1 MKNNKEKEVTIV
13 DIAKYLQLSNI
24 TVSRAFSNPQL
35 VKQETRE
42 LIYETAAKLKY
53 RPNAF
58 ARSLKTNSSKLI
70 GVITDSTYNPVYAQV
85 VKELCEKADK
95 NGYTLMMFETA
106 GNSINEERALDA
118 LFSYKVAGI
127 VLSVVHDIKGYKPS
141 YVQRARGYNI
151 PLVLLDRDID
161 GYRLPGVF
169 LNNYEIGVKCGNYLA
184 QKEIKKLLIVGGPE
198 ESLITQER
206 IKGILSIL
214 ETKQVDY
221 EIVYADYAYDKAK
234 ENLKTYF
241 KTLPNPPSHFVGIN
255 GLISLAFIGMCRQYG
270 IKDVDYFSIDEVPY
284 AKDFGFDIPC
294 VYSSPFEWGQKISE
308 LLFNLIENNNSS
320 KFNERLYVLGKVI
333 A

>member
-106 GNSINEERALDA
+106 GSSINEERALDA

-127 VLSVVHDIKGYKPS
+127 VLSVVHDIRGYKPS

-151 PLVLLDRDID
+151 PLVLLDRDIN

-214 ETKQVDY
+214 EPYQVDF
-221 EIVYADYAYDKAK
+221 EIVYAYYAYDKAK

>member
-1 MKNNKEKEVTIV
+1 MKDNKKEVTIV
-13 DIAKYLQLSNI
+13 DIAKLLQLSNI

-70 GVITDSTYNPVYAQV
+70 GVVTDSTYNPVYAQV

-95 NGYTLMMFETA
+95 HGYTLMMFETA
-106 GNSINEERALDA
+106 GNSLNEERALEA

-127 VLSVVHDIKGYKPS
+127 VLSVVHDVKGYKPS
-141 YVQRARGYNI
+141 YVQRAKSYNI

-161 GYRLPGVF
+161 GYKLPGVF
-169 LNNYEIGVKCGNYLA
+169 LNNYEIGVKAGNYLSA
-184 QKEIKKLLIVGGPE
+184 KKIQKLLIAGGPKD
-198 ESLITQER
+198 SLITQER

-214 ETKQVDY
+214 EHRKINY
-221 EIVYADYAYDKAK
+221 EIVYTDYSYDRAREILTPYF
-234 ENLKTYF
+234 ENLKD
-241 KTLPNPPSHFVGIN
+241 PISHFVGIN
-255 GLISLAFIGMCRQYG
+255 GLISLSFIGLCRQFG
-270 IKDVDYFSIDEVPY
+270 INGVDCFSIDEVPY

-294 VYSSPFEWGQKISE
+294 VYSSPFEWGRKISD
-308 LLFNLIENNNSS
+308 LLFNLIDSDNSPE
-320 KFNERLYVLGKVI
+320 FNERLYVFGKLI
-333 A
+333 N

>member
-1 MKNNKEKEVTIV
+1 MKNKEKEVTIV

-42 LIYETAAKLKY
+42 LIYATAAKLKY

-70 GVITDSTYNPVYAQV
+70 GVVTDSTYNPVYAQV

-106 GNSINEERALDA
+106 GSPVNEERALDA

-127 VLSVVHDIKGYKPS
+127 VLSVVNDVKGYKPS
-141 YVQRARGYNI
+141 YVQRARSYNI

-161 GYRLPGVF
+161 VYRLPGVF
-169 LNNYEIGVKCGNYLA
+169 LNNYEIGVKSGNYLA

-198 ESLITQER
+198 DSLITRER

-214 ETKQVDY
+214 ETKQVKY
-221 EIVYADYAYDKAK
+221 EIVYADYAYDKAR
-234 ENLKTYF
+234 ETLKAYF
-241 KTLPNPPSHFVGIN
+241 EAMHDDLPSHFVGIN
-255 GLISLAFIGMCRQYG
+255 GLISLAFIGICRQYG
-270 IKDVDYFSIDEVPY
+270 IKSVDYFSIDEVPY

-294 VYSSPFEWGQKISE
+294 VYSSPFEWGQKISD

>member
-1 MKNNKEKEVTIV
+1 MKDNKKEVTIV

-70 GVITDSTYNPVYAQV
+70 GVVTDSTYNPVYAQV

-95 NGYTLMMFETA
+95 HGYTLMMFETA
-106 GNSINEERALDA
+106 GSPLNEERALEA

-127 VLSVVHDIKGYKPS
+127 VLSVVHDVKGYKPS
-141 YVQRARGYNI
+141 YVQRAKGYNI

-161 GYRLPGVF
+161 GYQLPGVF
-169 LNNYEIGVKCGNYLA
+169 LNNYEIGVKTGTYLET
-184 QKEIKKLLIVGGPE
+184 KNIKKLLIAGGPKD
-198 ESLITQER
+198 SLITQER
-206 IKGILSIL
+206 IRGILSIL
-214 ETKQVDY
+214 EHKKINY
-221 EIVYADYAYDKAK
+221 EIVYTDYAYDKSK
-234 ENLKTYF
+234 EILSSYFEKLKDV
-241 KTLPNPPSHFVGIN
+241 PSHFVGIN
-255 GLISLAFIGMCRQYG
+255 GLISLAFIGLCRQYAVNN
-270 IKDVDYFSIDEVPY
+270 VDYFSIDEVPY

-308 LLFNLIENNNSS
+308 LLFNLIDNDNSP
-320 KFNERLYVLGKVI
+320 KFNERLFVFGKVI
-333 A
+333 S

>member
-106 GNSINEERALDA
+106 GSSINEEKALDV

-127 VLSVVHDIKGYKPS
+127 VLSVVHDIRGYKPS

-198 ESLITQER
+198 DSLITQER